1 MSLHL
6 VPRGLLYVEAVADH
20 GSIQAA
26 SRAMGIAA
34 SAIDRQVILI
44 EERLGVKLFD
54 RVPTGMELSPAGEM
68 LVVLARRWRGDEN
81 RVWSDVKKMQG
92 VDLGHIRL
100 VAMDSL
106 ANWTIP
112 RFLRRVSAEYPKV
125 RIDVEIATPDVAV
138 VALDEG
144 RADIALAFNLRPQRD
159 IHVTWTEDLPLI
171 CIAAPDHPLAGRSE
185 TTLRDVRRFPLVLQ
199 SRALAIRRILEAR
212 HATMVSDERPPIV
225 TNSLQLLK
233 HLVAAGPHVALT
245 SEVDAA
251 QEILSGRLIA
261 IDVSEAPLSKQSI
274 SIAVSSR
281 RPLPRICRVVADTLA
296 EDMKSCLDE
305 VRSFRR
311 ASAKAQ
317 A

>member
-6 VPRGLLYVEAVADH
+6 VPRGLLYVEAVAEH
-20 GSIQAA
+20 GSIQGA
-26 SRAMGIAA
+26 SRALGIAA

-44 EERLGVKLFD
+44 EERLGVQLFD

-68 LVVLARRWRGDEN
+68 LVVLARRWRADEN

-106 ANWTIP
+106 ANRTIP
-112 RFLRRVSAEYPKV
+112 RFLSRVSAAYPKV
-125 RIDVEIATPDVAV
+125 RIDVEITTPDMAV
-138 VALDEG
+138 IALDEG

-171 CIAAPDHPLAGRSE
+171 CVVAPDHPLAGRRE
-185 TTLRDVRRFPLVLQ
+185 MTLQDVRQHPLVLQ

-212 HATMVSDERPPIV
+212 HATMVSNETPPIV

-233 HLVAAGPHVALT
+233 HLVAAGPHAALT

-251 QEILSGRLIA
+251 PEILSGRLVA
-261 IDVSEAPLSKQSI
+261 IDVSEVPLAKQSI
-274 SIAVSSR
+274 SVAVSSR
-281 RPLPRICRVVADTLA
+281 RPLPRICRVVADVLV
-296 EDMKSCLDE
+296 EEMKACLDE

-311 ASAKAQ
+311 ASTEARP
-317 A
+317 